1 VPKPREVDESADASY
16 HHLLSSHWKAPLGIG
31 GGHHAFEK
39 RRPLELKGIGL
50 VDVYKP
56 TKMSYVNVVPP
67 VPGVAAGLPEAVSRV
82 ERLLKQVVE
91 DQEKAPYSGLGG
103 VICVNGPVG
112 CGCHDLVEHVVQWAL
127 TEGWAA
133 LKSNVDVDERGSTP
147 RLVSAWTQGMEDSVG
162 SSVWHKRM
170 GGAIR
175 DSIQKPFLA
184 PGNMFGFLTGSKP
197 NPDRR
202 ESAFAGALRRGSRR
216 VSSKTDGSH
225 RSSTTSQGSNDR
237 RGSGDRRHRADSRGS
252 G

>member
-1 VPKPREVDESADASY
+1 MRPGRDSAAATDHVSEASARGSRRAQSLLELRKNPSQLKHRQAIFRNLGLRNYVKSLMSARKREALKAALADWKTAHDLGESVAQQVRTTNLSVMRGYRNIYDAIGGSDEVDEEN
-16 HHLLSSHWKAPLGIG
+16 KTPP
-31 GGHHAFEK
+31 E
-39 RRPLELKGIGL
+39 RR
-50 VDVYKP
+50 
-56 TKMSYVNVVPP
+56 
-67 VPGVAAGLPEAVSRV
+67 
-82 ERLLKQVVE
+82 
-91 DQEKAPYSGLGG
+91 
-103 VICVNGPVG
+103 
-112 CGCHDLVEHVVQWAL
+112 
-127 TEGWAA
+127 
-133 LKSNVDVDERGSTP
+133 RGSTP

-216 VSSKTDGSH
+216 VPSKTDGSH